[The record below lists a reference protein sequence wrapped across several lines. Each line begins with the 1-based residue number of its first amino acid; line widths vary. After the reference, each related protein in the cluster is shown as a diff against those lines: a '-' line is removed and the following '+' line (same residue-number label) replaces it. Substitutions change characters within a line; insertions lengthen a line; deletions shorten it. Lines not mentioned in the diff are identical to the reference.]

1 MASTLFTELTIPARE
16 GAGLTLR
23 NRAFVS
29 PMCQY
34 YASRT
39 GVPQPWHLVHY
50 GAFATGGF
58 GLVTVESTAVEARG
72 RISDQDL
79 GLWSDEQIEGHR
91 TMAEFMRAHGAAAA
105 VQLGHAGG
113 KAATYPNLRDEP
125 RGTLSEDRAWDV
137 IAPGSEPIQPGLFTP
152 QKMTTE
158 DIQDVIQA
166 FREAARRADQAGYDV
181 LQIHGAH
188 GYLIHEFFSPLT
200 NQREDEYGQDRARF
214 ALDVAAAVAEVWPAH
229 KPLGIRLSATDW
241 VDEGVTIQDTI
252 ELAHRLLNET
262 GITWFDISSGGIHPD
277 PKVIPVGAGYQVPLA
292 AAIRQALPAEQA
304 VVSAVGLITEP
315 AQAETIVAS
324 GQADAASIARAALR
338 NPHWAAVAA
347 RSLRVR
353 VENNPA
359 SDAYWLGMR

>member
-105 VQLGHAGG
+105 VQLGQAGG

-152 QKMTTE
+152 QKMSTE

-166 FREAARRADQAGYDV
+166 FRDAARRANQAGYDV

-359 SDAYWLGMR
+359 SDAYWRGMR

>member
-1 MASTLFTELTIPARE
+1 MASTLFTELTIPAPE
-16 GAGLTLR
+16 GAGLTVR

-34 YASRT
+34 SAPRT

-58 GLVTVESTAVEARG
+58 GLITVESTAVEARG

-79 GLWSDEQIEGHR
+79 GLWSDEQIDAHR
-91 TMAEFMRAHGAAAA
+91 TMVEFMHAHGAAAA

-113 KAATYPNLRDEP
+113 KASTYPHLPNEP
-125 RGTLSEDRAWDV
+125 EGPLSEDRAWEV
-137 IAPGSEPIQPGLFTP
+137 IAPGPEPIQPGLLTP
-152 QKMTTE
+152 REMTTE
-158 DIQDVIQA
+158 DIRDVIEA
-166 FREAARRADQAGYDV
+166 FREAARRADQAGYDAV
-181 LQIHGAH
+181 QLHGAH
-188 GYLIHEFFSPLT
+188 GYLIHEYFSPLT

-214 ALDVAAAVAEVWPAH
+214 ALEVATAVREVWPAH

-241 VDEGVTIQDTI
+241 VEHGVAVEDTI
-252 ELAHRLLNET
+252 ELARRLLNEA
-262 GITWFDISSGGIHPD
+262 GVTWLDISSGGIHPD
-277 PKVIPVGAGYQVPLA
+277 PKVIPIGAGYQVALA
-292 AAIRQALPAEQA
+292 SAVRQALPADDA

-324 GQADAASIARAALR
+324 QQADAICIGREALR

-347 RSLRVR
+347 RTLRVR
-353 VENNPA
+353 VEANPA
-359 SDAYWLGMR
+359 SDAYWRGMR